1 MVASQS
7 NHRESVPARTHA
19 CRNRELITRASSGS
33 PSPSPR
39 EWGDSITSVVEFNG
53 TWWSVSGDPPEY
65 STPIAYC
72 PWCGTELQ
80 DQT

>member
-1 MVASQS
+1 MRRSPNTVKAYL
-7 NHRESVPARTHA
+7 REPMRAGTGIDNPGQLRFPEPLPAGMG
-19 CRNRELITRASSGS
+19 L
-33 PSPSPR
+33 P
-39 EWGDSITSVVEFNG
+39 ITSVVEFNG